1 MKFVFVNEYYPPH
14 IGGVEIVFSEL
25 AQRLVKLG
33 HDCSVITCQVPN
45 TKAYQEIDGVKV
57 HRVRVPQRGDRYW
70 FAFLAIPKVLRLA
83 KSADLI
89 QATTFTGA
97 FPAWLAAKL
106 LRKKCVLT
114 VHEVWGPSW
123 QTLTEFNWFYSR
135 LHWFLEKLIVSLPFN
150 KYVCVSNHTRNS
162 LKSAGIEDEK
172 ILVIYNGIDEAMVAS
187 TSDAAAKRRELGL
200 GNDFI
205 YMFYGRPGISK
216 GLEYL
221 IQATPTILE
230 RIPNSRLLL
239 ILANEPRNRYHSIK
253 AMIKDLAVD
262 NKIIMLDP
270 VPRNE
275 LPGYIAAADCVVV
288 PSLSE
293 GFGFTVAEACA
304 LGRPVVASNVAS
316 LPEVISGRYVLVE
329 PRNPGAIAE
338 GVEKVFKGEVEN
350 SKRKVFS
357 WDECTRK
364 YLQVYLELTRR
375 NEYPGCI

>member
-1 MKFVFVNEYYPPH
+1 
-14 IGGVEIVFSEL
+14 
-25 AQRLVKLG
+25 
-33 HDCSVITCQVPN
+33 
-45 TKAYQEIDGVKV
+45 
-57 HRVRVPQRGDRYW
+57 
-70 FAFLAIPKVLRLA
+70 
-83 KSADLI
+83 
-89 QATTFTGA
+89 
-97 FPAWLAAKL
+97 
-106 LRKKCVLT
+106 
-114 VHEVWGPSW
+114 
-123 QTLTEFNWFYSR
+123 
-135 LHWFLEKLIVSLPFN
+135 LEKLIVSLPFN

-187 TSDAAAKRRELGL
+187 MSDAAAKRRELGL
-200 GNDFI
+200 GNDFV

-293 GFGFTVAEACA
+293 GFGFTVAESCA

-350 SKRKVFS
+350 SKQKIFS